1 MTGPADRAARERI
14 RTSLD
19 ETLVVEAA
27 AGTGKTTALVGRLVN
42 VLAAGR
48 GTVESIV
55 AVTFTDAAA
64 GELKL
69 RLRAGLETERQR
81 TGAPDRRRHL
91 GDAIARLEEARLGTI
106 HAFCVDLLRE
116 RPVEARVD
124 PAFRV
129 AEDSEARDLYDR
141 AFDAW
146 MQTCLDTP
154 PEGVRR
160 ALSRPNLR
168 DDPDGDGRPTER
180 LRRAGWDLATWRH
193 LGAPWRRPPF
203 DRQARIAALAD
214 RLRDLVGQLRTCA
227 RRDDRLFADTEA
239 ARQLCD
245 DVEFAEREQ
254 PRDVDAL
261 ESMLVALAHDT
272 TFRQPRPGSDRNY
285 RGGAARADILR
296 RHAAF
301 VAALDEFERDA
312 DADLAAA
319 LQAEFRA
326 ALDRYDALKTQQGV
340 LDFTDL
346 LVKTRDLLRDR
357 ADVRAAMQRRFT
369 HIFVDEF
376 QDTDP
381 LQVEILLLLAAADPA
396 VSDWRDVAP
405 VPGKLFAVGDP
416 KQSIYRFRGADV
428 GMYQAAKV
436 LLCGRGATL
445 LELTTSFRAV
455 PPLQHLVN
463 RAFRPVMAK
472 DRRTFQ
478 AAYIPLAPH
487 RPARDQVA
495 IVALPVPSPYGRHG
509 GVTKKAIGASVP
521 HAVAAFVDWLIH
533 ESGWTVTE
541 RDQQDSMPVEARHVC
556 LLFRR
561 FSDRGSDSTHAYV
574 DALEARGIRQLL
586 VGGKSFHARQEVESL
601 RTVLTAIER
610 PDDQLAVFASLKGP
624 FFAIGDAELLEWR
637 HGVGRLHPYRV
648 PAGEAALPE
657 RLAPIARALTLLRA
671 LHRRR
676 NGRPVEETINDLF
689 AATRAH
695 AGLVLWPHGEQ
706 ALANAMRVADLAR
719 AYEATGGLS
728 FRGFVERL
736 ERDAGG
742 EAPEAPILEE
752 GSEGVRIMTV
762 HKAKG
767 LEFPVVILADPIA
780 NLAWTRAS
788 RHVDNDAA
796 LCALRLTGWA
806 PWDLLD
812 HETDELDRERAEGL
826 RIAYVAATR
835 ARDLLVIPALGDD
848 PFGGGWQ
855 AADDSWMAAVQ
866 RALYPVPAMRRDST
880 APSGCPAFG
889 DDGVVHRPPGE
900 SAGPRTVRPGLHALG
915 ETAETRYGVV
925 WWDAHALRLDAP
937 PAAGIRGEDLIADAG
952 GETVATSLRA
962 YEEWRQERDRVRS
975 RGRRP
980 GIVVETVAGAAR
992 QGAPDLDEAAA
1003 AVQVLDANLGIVKPG
1018 GRRFGTLVHAIL
1030 ATVALDASPEQVAAA
1045 AVTHGRIVGAPD
1057 AEIAVARRVVEGV
1070 LAHPLLRR
1078 AHTAWAAGKCR
1089 RETPVTWLDRD
1100 GKLIEGVLDLAFE
1113 EEDAWTIL
1121 DFKTDAEIG
1130 GDERHYRRQVSLY
1143 AAAVARATAKKANG
1157 ILFQI

>member
-1 MTGPADRAARERI
+1 MTDPADRAVRERI
-14 RTSLD
+14 CTSLD
-19 ETLVVEAA
+19 ETLIVEAA
-27 AGTGKTTALVGRLVN
+27 AGTGKTTALVGRLIN

-81 TGAPDRRRHL
+81 TDAPDRRRHL

-106 HAFCVDLLRE
+106 HAFCADLLRE

-129 AEDSEARDLYDR
+129 AEDSEARDLNDR

-146 MQTCLDTP
+146 MQTCLDDP
-154 PEGVRR
+154 PAGVRR

-168 DDPDGDGRPTER
+168 DDPDGDGRATER
-180 LRRAGWDLATWRH
+180 LRRAGWELAKWRH

-203 DRQARIAALAD
+203 DREARIAALVD
-214 RLRDLVGQLRTCA
+214 QLRDLVRQLRTCA

-245 DVEFAEREQ
+245 HIEFAEREQ

-261 ESMLVALAHDT
+261 ESALVTLANDKT
-272 TFRQPRPGSDRNY
+272 LRKPGPGSDRNY
-285 RGGAARADILR
+285 QGGVTRADILR
-296 RHAAF
+296 HHAAF
-301 VAALDEFERDA
+301 VAALDEFKRDA
-312 DADLAAA
+312 DADLAAV
-319 LQAEFRA
+319 LQAEFRS

-340 LDFTDL
+340 LDFADL

-396 VSDWRDVAP
+396 VSDWREVAP
-405 VPGKLFAVGDP
+405 VLGKLFVVGDP

-428 GMYQAAKV
+428 GMYQAIKA
-436 LLCGRGATL
+436 LLCGRGATP

-455 PPLQHLVN
+455 PPLQRLVN
-463 RAFRPVMAK
+463 RAFRSVMAE
-472 DRRTFQ
+472 DRRTLQ
-478 AAYIPLAPH
+478 AAYVPLAPH
-487 RPARDQVA
+487 RPARDQVS
-495 IVALPVPSPYGRHG
+495 IVALPVPSPHG
-509 GVTKKAIGASVP
+509 WQGCVTKKAIGASVP
-521 HAVAAFVDWLIH
+521 HAVAAFVDWLIR
-533 ESGWTVTE
+533 ESRWTVTE
-541 RDQQDSMPVEARHVC
+541 RDQPDPVPVEARHVC
-556 LLFRR
+556 LLFRK
-561 FSDRGSDSTHAYV
+561 FSDWGADSTQAYV

-586 VGGKSFHARQEVESL
+586 VGGKSFHAREEVESL
-601 RTVLTAIER
+601 RTVLTAIEW

-637 HGVGRLHPYRV
+637 HGFGRLHPYRL
-648 PAGEAALPE
+648 PAEEAALPE
-657 RLAPIARALTLLRA
+657 HLAPIARALTLLRT

-689 AATRAH
+689 VATRAH
-695 AGLVLWPHGEQ
+695 AGLVLRPHGEQ

-736 ERDAGG
+736 ERDAEG
-742 EAPEAPILEE
+742 EAPEAPVLEE

-767 LEFPVVILADPIA
+767 LEFPVVILADPTA
-780 NLAWTRAS
+780 NLVWTGAS
-788 RHVDNDAA
+788 RYVDNDAA
-796 LCALRLTGWA
+796 LCALRLSGWA

-848 PFGGGWQ
+848 PFDGGWQ
-855 AADDSWMAAVQ
+855 AADDSWMATVQ
-866 RALYPVPAMRRDST
+866 RALYPARAMRREST
-880 APSGCPAFG
+880 APCGCPAFG
-889 DDGVVHRPPGE
+889 DDGVVHRPSGE
-900 SAGPRTVRPGLHALG
+900 SAGPRTIRPGLHVLG
-915 ETAETRYGVV
+915 ENAGTRYDVV

-937 PAAGIRGEDLIADAG
+937 PAAGVRGEDLIVDTD
-952 GETVATSLRA
+952 GETVAASLRA
-962 YEEWRQERDRVRS
+962 YEEWRQERDRVRE
-975 RGRRP
+975 RGQQP
-980 GIVVETVAGAAR
+980 SVAVDAAAAAAR
-992 QGAPDLDEAAA
+992 RGTPDLDEAAA
-1003 AVQVLDANLGIVKPG
+1003 AVQLLDANLGIVKPG

-1030 ATVALDASPEQVAAA
+1030 ATVALDASHEQVAAA
-1045 AVTHGRIVGAPD
+1045 AATQGRIVGAPD
-1057 AEIAVARRVVEGV
+1057 IEVDVARRIVEGL
-1070 LAHPLLRR
+1070 LAHPLLQR
-1078 AHTAWAAGKCR
+1078 AQAAWAVGKCR
-1089 RETPVTWLDRD
+1089 REAPVTWMDEN
-1100 GKLIEGVLDLAFE
+1100 GQLIEGVLDLAFE
-1113 EEDAWTIL
+1113 ERDRWTIV
-1121 DFKTDAEIG
+1121 DFKTDIEIRG
-1130 GDERHYRRQVSLY
+1130 GERHYRRQVYLY
-1143 AAAVARATAKKANG
+1143 TAAVAQATAKKATG
-1157 ILFQI
+1157 VLLQI